1 MPRLRANAKIV
12 ATLGPASSDRETILA
27 LYNAGADVFRINF
40 SHGDREDQRARI
52 RTIRAIEREMRRPIG
67 IMADLQGPKIRIGT
81 FVSGPV
87 ELTEGAS
94 FRFDFDEAPG
104 DAGRVCLPHPEVFR
118 AVAPGQILLIDDG
131 RLRLEIAECSDRHI
145 VATVQAGGAIGDRKG
160 VNIPGALLP
169 MSAMTEKDRKDL
181 AFALDQGVDWVAL
194 SFVQRPDDVAELR
207 NLAANRASVLAKIEK
222 PAALENLGQIIDL
235 SDAIMIARGDL
246 GVELPPEEV
255 PSVQKRIV
263 RDCRAAGKPVIVATQ
278 MLESMVG
285 SPTPTRAE
293 ASDVANAVYEGAD
306 AVMLSAE
313 TAVGRHAVRS
323 VDVMN
328 RIVLR
333 TEADPTWRSLIDA
346 GDTLPD
352 PTASDAITAAAR
364 QVADTVGAAAIVT
377 YTISGSTT
385 LRASRARPT
394 APILCL
400 TGSDRT
406 ARKLTLAWGV
416 SCFFSHDANSVE
428 EMVDYAVE
436 MAKAHAFA
444 EPGQPIVIT
453 AGMPFGTPG
462 ATNLLRIA
470 WVGN

>member
-52 RTIRAIEREMRRPIG
+52 RTIRAIERDLRRPIG

-81 FVSGPV
+81 FGSGPV
-87 ELTEGAS
+87 ELTEGAN
-94 FRFDFDEAPG
+94 FRFDPDEAPG

-145 VATVQAGGAIGDRKG
+145 AVTVLAGGVIGDRKG

-235 SDAIMIARGDL
+235 SDAIMVARGDL

>member
-40 SHGDREDQRARI
+40 SHGGREDQRARI
-52 RTIRAIEREMRRPIG
+52 RTIRAIERELRRPIG

-81 FVSGPV
+81 FGSGPV

-94 FRFDFDEAPG
+94 FRFDLDEAPG
-104 DAGRVCLPHPEVFR
+104 DDGRVCLPHPEVFR
-118 AVAPGQILLIDDG
+118 AVAPDQTLLIDDG

-145 VATVQAGGAIGDRKG
+145 AVTVRAGGAIGDRKG

-181 AFALDQGVDWVAL
+181 VFALDQGVDWVAL

-222 PAALENLGQIIDL
+222 PAALENLEQIIDL
-235 SDAIMIARGDL
+235 SDAIMVARGDL

-436 MAKAHAFA
+436 MAKTHGFA

-470 WVGN
+470 WVGD

>member
-40 SHGDREDQRARI
+40 SHGGREDQRARI

-81 FVSGPV
+81 FGSGPV
-87 ELTEGAS
+87 ELTEGAN
-94 FRFDFDEAPG
+94 FRFDLDEAPG

-145 VATVQAGGAIGDRKG
+145 AATVLVGGAIGDRKG

-181 AFALDQGVDWVAL
+181 VFALDQGVDWVAL

-235 SDAIMIARGDL
+235 SDAIMVARGDL

-436 MAKAHAFA
+436 MAKTHGFA